1 MCSAPFAQND
11 EILCTSVAFIGEDR
25 ARSLVSSTKAV
36 CRLMQVGSGIALRS
50 RSIILGSVRSIQKHL
65 DKVLRA
71 HHTYLEQDEQR
82 LTGAFDVVHL
92 RKLLLTSD
100 VY

>member
-11 EILCTSVAFIGEDR
+11 DVLCTSVAFIVEDR

-36 CRLMQVGSGIALRS
+36 CRLIQEGSGIPLKS
-50 RSIILGSVRSIQKHL
+50 RSIIFGSVRSIQKHF

-82 LTGAFDVVHL
+82 LTGAFDVVHV

>member
-1 MCSAPFAQND
+1 
-11 EILCTSVAFIGEDR
+11 
-25 ARSLVSSTKAV
+25 LVSFNKALH
-36 CRLMQVGSGIALRS
+36 RLIQGGSGIALRS
-50 RSIILGSVRSIQKHL
+50 RSTIFGSGRSIQNHL
-65 DKVLRA
+65 DKVLQA
-71 HHTYLEQDEQR
+71 HHTYLRQDEQR

>member
-1 MCSAPFAQND
+1 
-11 EILCTSVAFIGEDR
+11 
-25 ARSLVSSTKAV
+25 LVSFNKAV
-36 CRLMQVGSGIALRS
+36 YRLIQGGSGIALRS
-50 RSIILGSVRSIQKHL
+50 RSIILGSARSAQKHL
-65 DKVLRA
+65 DKVLQA
-71 HHTYLEQDEQR
+71 HHIYLGQDEQR

>member
-1 MCSAPFAQND
+1 VFDPFAQND
-11 EILCTSVAFIGEDR
+11 NVLCTSIAFIAEDR
-25 ARSLVSSTKAV
+25 TRSLVSFIKAAY
-36 CRLMQVGSGIALRS
+36 RLIQGGSGIALRS
-50 RSIILGSVRSIQKHL
+50 RSVILGSVRSIQTHL

-100 VY
+100 V

>member
-1 MCSAPFAQND
+1 
-11 EILCTSVAFIGEDR
+11 
-25 ARSLVSSTKAV
+25 
-36 CRLMQVGSGIALRS
+36 LRS

-92 RKLLLTSD
+92 RKLLLTFG

>member
-1 MCSAPFAQND
+1 MSGDQ
-11 EILCTSVAFIGEDR
+11 G
-25 ARSLVSSTKAV
+25 
-36 CRLMQVGSGIALRS
+36 GSGIALRS
-50 RSIILGSVRSIQKHL
+50 RSIVLGSVRSIQKRL

-82 LTGAFDVVHL
+82 LTDAFDVVHL

-100 VY
+100 VDRSWALSFLDDNPKNCFALRKPLSMISIS